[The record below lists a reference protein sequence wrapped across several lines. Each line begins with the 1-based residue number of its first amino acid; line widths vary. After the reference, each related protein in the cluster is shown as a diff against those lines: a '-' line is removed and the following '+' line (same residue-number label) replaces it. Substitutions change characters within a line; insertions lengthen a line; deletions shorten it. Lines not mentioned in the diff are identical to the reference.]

1 MRINGLNDRRMSNVP
16 VKRAMFFDFDFDP
29 DFDLELNRLISHDG
43 TLECVTLFSKALYIF
58 ALEGLSA

>member
-1 MRINGLNDRRMSNVP
+1 
-16 VKRAMFFDFDFDP
+16 MFFDFDFDFDFDP